1 MILSYDNKNI
11 NHDPVNKVN
20 SAKYVTSQD
29 VNRIIDNPLAHHF
42 FS

>member
-11 NHDPVNKVN
+11 NHDLVGKVN
-20 SAKYVTSQD
+20 YDKHVTSQY
-29 VNRIIDNPLAHHF
+29 VSSIIGNPLAHHF